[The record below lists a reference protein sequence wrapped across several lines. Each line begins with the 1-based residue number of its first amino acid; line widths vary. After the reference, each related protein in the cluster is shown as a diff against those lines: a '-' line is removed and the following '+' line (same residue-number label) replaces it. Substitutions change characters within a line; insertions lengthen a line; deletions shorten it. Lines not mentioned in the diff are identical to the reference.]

1 MDDQLTLSLPRR
13 LLSYLIC
20 SLIAFQPLLPAFSA
34 AITPATQGTQ
44 VDAAGNGVPVI
55 NIATPNASG
64 LSHNQYQ
71 NYNVGQEGLILNNA
85 TDRLTQ
91 TQLGGLIQNNPN
103 LKAGQEA
110 RAIINEVVGANRS
123 QLQGY
128 TEVGGK
134 AANVMVANPYGITCN
149 GCGFINT
156 PNVTLT
162 TGKPQL
168 DAQGNLQSLEV
179 TKGAISIEG
188 KGLDG
193 SQADAVSIIARAT
206 EINAGIHARD
216 LNVTLGAN
224 RVGADGSVTPI
235 AGEGAAPSVA
245 VDTGAL
251 GGMYANRIHLVSS
264 ENGVGV
270 NLGNLNARQGDMVL
284 DAQGRLSIN
293 NSLTSG
299 TLTAKGSSIA
309 LQGEHKAGGNVALTA
324 QQDIALTGA
333 KLGSDTALDL
343 NSQGQITL
351 KGSSLTA
358 GQTARLSGHALD
370 IDNSSSGNAA
380 DAMQLSANAQLQ
392 NSGQMTAGKKLDL
405 QAAQIINSGSLI
417 SQGDLQVRTSTLQQ
431 QGMLLAQGN
440 NSVVA
445 GQLSNDGEIS
455 GSSLNIQSRAIN
467 NGGRLLSTGDA
478 LISADSVQ
486 QRGTLSASNI
496 NQLNVTGTLNNSGE
510 VSGSSLNIHSGSLLN
525 SGNLLGSQQTD
536 ITSGILQQDGTL
548 SSQGRLQLKVA
559 DRLSNSGELSGNSLD
574 VTSSTLDNSGKML
587 SSGDALLTA
596 NRLNQDGTLSAKGN
610 AAFNIADTFS
620 NSGNMVSQRLQID
633 APTLINS
640 GEMMSHSDAVMNADT
655 LQQNGSLTARGD
667 AQLTAR
673 GWLENQGAI
682 SSQNALILNSAQL
695 RNTGSLTAPNLTLT
709 AGHITNSG
717 LLQGT
722 KLLSFHT
729 GQMDNLAAGTIS
741 SDNDFALALPQLNN
755 SGLINSG
762 KTLTVTGDQLNNSG
776 EINAASLST
785 TLKNLHNQ
793 QGGKLL
799 ADDQLRLQ
807 GDALINQGTMAA
819 GTLNSDVSQI
829 TNSGT
834 VQGDKALSLQG
845 SALTNNGT
853 LLSAG
858 QLSVKHQTLD
868 NSGLIQGKQLTVKAD
883 HWQNSGNALSEADAD
898 LQSDTLVNSGKILG
912 QQGIALKSDHTDNS
926 GWLIA
931 QALTLRG
938 DMINSGLIQGN
949 QQITLQGSQLDNQQG
964 GQLLSDGTLDGDFV
978 ALNNHGAMQAG
989 EMTFNAGT
997 LQNDGTVLS
1006 GKAFTAVIN
1015 GALTN
1020 SGSLLSQQQM
1030 NLQAAEIDNQGTLAA
1045 DNLSL
1050 HAPVLSNAGLLQG
1063 NSTLMLDHQQLHNL
1077 NGGQLIAGGPLTL
1090 TLDQLDNA
1098 GLMQVN
1104 GALAVNGN
1112 RLNNSGRLL
1121 SDNLDLKISDTLTN
1135 SGTGQIVTGQ
1145 QADLQA
1151 QTLSNSG
1158 QIAAQQLSASGNT
1171 LENGGLL
1178 QGDALL
1184 DVGFAQTLNHNN
1196 GQLLSGDRLIVSG
1209 GSATNDGSWQGQQL
1223 DVTLDSLTNRGS
1235 INGISALRADI
1246 ASDLINSGTL
1256 VSQGES
1262 DLNASTLSNSGKI
1275 MANRLGLQTT
1285 SLNNDGLLQ
1294 GKTALTAQADNI
1306 TQSAG
1311 GKTLSGGTMT
1321 LNAGQINT
1329 QGLLQG
1335 EQATVIADNWLHQ
1348 GSLLGSKDLNVSIS
1362 NELHNT
1368 GSLLSQDKAQV
1379 AAGTLNNSGS
1389 LLSEGAMTL
1398 NGAALNNSGSVQGK
1412 TLTITPAS
1420 VINQGSL
1427 IGLQALTFAAMPQ
1440 VSGRMLLRA
1449 LAAPARQLI
1458 NNQGGSLLTQG
1469 TLNIN
1474 GDDVV
1479 NNGSWQGQQILLNA
1493 RQLTNNGA
1501 IQSADA
1507 LQLIL
1512 ADRLDAG
1519 AGSKIS
1525 ANGTAALQA
1534 LTLSNQGEWIARNLT
1549 LRGDTLNN
1557 NGAVT
1562 GVEALT
1568 VGLNGAL
1575 TQQQDK
1581 TLLSA
1586 GRLTLQSSSLSN
1598 AGRVQGGDLQITSGV
1613 VDNNGR
1619 LQGDNSLL
1627 INAGGRITN
1636 GGNGAVITQNALTLT
1651 APELFNYGLIQGS
1664 GNGVATITGL
1674 TQNDGR
1680 WLSGGAQTLNTSQ
1693 LNNNGWLQASQLILN
1708 ATNASNNGTLLADGQ
1723 GTFTGNGFSN
1733 QGTAQGGN
1741 LEVNYQQVN
1750 NSGTLLGNNRLSVMA
1765 AQVGQQGSGRL
1776 FSGGDLLVHSNG
1788 FDQSGQV
1795 VALGNA
1801 TLEIANGFTGRDVL
1815 AAGGRLT
1822 VSSNGAIDNQGTM
1835 QGGALTLSA
1844 GGDLTNNGQLTTG
1857 SGDSALSGNRI
1868 AMNGNGSL
1876 QGGGNISLN
1885 SRSDIT
1891 VDGFT
1896 GTLGNLTLSAPGSI
1910 VNTALLYA
1918 GGNLSLFANS
1928 IRNQR
1933 ADMLAGGSMWLQ
1945 GDAAGN
1951 ANGEVINNSG
1961 TIETQNGDITINTG
1975 HLLNT
1980 RDGLSVSETKNSSNQ
1995 ADSAKTQI
2003 SVLISELNPG
2013 KYGAYLFHRDKDCV
2027 SYGKGNGQRCTP
2039 AITSYTYA
2047 PTKDAAIRS
2056 LLLSSTTINVISNG
2070 SAARIA
2076 SGRDV
2081 NIRAGSFDNQA
2092 SNVLAQRDIYLTGS
2106 QLNNQ
2111 SWQAGTQT
2119 SYLTYKYEGRL
2130 FDFSKPYKSTTYN
2143 SVTSSVTVNPSIR
2156 GIDEPKVRAI
2166 TYKLSDQGTSF
2177 TPGELYRAVIQAGG
2191 NVSANFSGD
2200 ISNTNTTANAG
2211 WSGNTLS
2218 APALRGLTAAGTAGA
2233 QSHQPLATADKAAIN
2248 TPQWRDQLQ
2257 NALQQVNGAGALES
2271 ASPGS
2276 AQLTQYSPAG
2286 KNNAAL
2292 GKAVNLT
2299 NAPQGP
2305 ASLHNYKAAEVDISA
2320 YPLPSGENGYFVAS
2334 NNNSRY
2340 LITVNPKLNGLG
2352 QLDQSLFGEL
2362 NAKLGKQPA
2371 TTPLQE
2377 TRPQYTDEKAFL
2389 GSSYMLDRLNL
2400 KPDYDYRFLGDAAF
2414 DTRYVSNAVLNQ
2426 TGNRYINGL
2435 GSDLAQMRYLM
2446 DNAAAAQQSL
2456 GLEFGVSLSAEQLAS
2471 LDKSMIWWEATTING
2486 ETVMVPKLY
2495 LSTKDVEVR
2504 DGSVIAGNNVT
2515 LNGGNVTNT
2524 GSSVMA
2530 KNDLT
2535 IDSQNTLSNLN
2546 AGLLHAGGDMQLSA
2560 LNDINNVRA
2569 TISGKKV
2576 ALESVNGDI
2585 NNLTTSQLWHLD
2597 ADNGKGAKKSYTET
2611 LSGPTA
2617 SITSLDSLSLKAGN
2631 DIAVTGANLKAG
2643 GDLLLNAWN
2652 DIAITGNQNVTG
2664 SAQSGSGNRWQK
2676 VDATS
2681 TKTVNT
2687 VGSQIAAG
2695 GNMTMQAGHDLTVT
2709 ASSIN
2714 AGKNA
2719 ALAAGNDLNLNSATT
2734 SQSDVK
2740 GKRETH
2746 STGLDR
2752 TTLTSGGDLALQAG
2766 RDINS
2771 QAAGI
2776 AADKDVA
2783 LQAGRDVNLL
2793 AAETGSGNSYKSG
2806 KKVEINESVRQQGT
2820 EIASGGST
2828 RLVAG
2833 NDITSQAATV
2843 TASKD
2848 LALQAGRDVNITTAT
2863 ESDYAYREETKT
2875 KKGFLKKTTTHTIQE
2890 NSDTRE
2896 KASQLSG
2903 NTVSVIAGNDLT
2915 VEGSSVAGDKGVA
2928 LSAGNDL
2935 KIVTA
2940 TNTQSTYSLKEVKK
2954 SGLMGGGLGL
2964 SYGKQSAKSERN
2976 GDQVTQSDGRS
2987 LVGAGN
2993 GVVSMTAGNNTLIKG
3008 SDVIAGGQN
3017 GEISVTAKNIA
3028 IVAGQDQ
3035 VRETAKQ
3042 KSKSSGF
3049 GLSLNLTPLDTV
3061 RNLRDIMN
3069 NNSSVYEQ
3077 MKQTGNELGASS
3089 LDSPGPGLTYGHSG
3103 SKVSQN
3109 SESIYQ
3115 SGSTLN
3121 TTGNLLLKA
3130 RGDSDTHTGN
3140 ILVEGS
3146 SLNAGARASLDA
3158 TRNIDITTAS
3168 DNQKAASSSS
3178 SKSWSATTSASIGAL
3193 ARSAGGSP
3201 NNGSAGTNY
3210 GSKNNQTSANSSM
3223 LAQHNS
3229 AITAGSVDLTSHKGD
3244 IAISGSTLT
3253 GTTGVSLNAEQGKI
3267 SVVAGEDRQ
3276 QASASGSDHA
3286 IGDLGGDG
3294 YSGTVGVGHNS
3305 WKNAN
3310 TGTQQNT
3317 VRSGIVSTLGNVSVN
3332 AGKDVNLQGADVYA
3346 GNSLSVNGE
3355 NIHLDPSKDTHDAS
3369 SSSKSSQYGITAQV
3383 SGYGVSLA
3391 QAADK
3396 VAQSHNQ
3403 SDDPRLQAI
3412 YAAQAA
3418 MTALSAY
3425 NQNTAAVKVTV
3436 SATVGSSHQ
3445 SMEQKS
3451 TQESGS
3457 VLKAGG
3463 DVAITAKQDITG
3475 EGVKISGDNVSLNA
3489 GRDIALNSAVDSSNQ
3504 QSSSGGSKY
3513 GVGVGFGLGGSQN
3526 GFSLEL
3532 AASQNS
3538 ANGNGNSITHH
3549 NSEVSAAG
3557 DLTVKAGQDVRLNGA
3572 NLNGNH
3578 VDLNAGRNLEIAS
3591 QQDRASYDSHQSSSG
3606 FSASICIPPICAGVP
3621 VQGSASMSGSKIYND
3636 FDSVQQQSGISA
3648 GDGGYNIYVGNHTQL
3663 DGAIM
3668 ASSATPDKNHLSTGT
3683 LGWTDIENHANAG
3696 GNGFSVAVSGSM
3708 GKNTSHIS
3716 DSSNNDT
3723 LKSGQSQQS
3732 DGNSLPMGTL
3742 QQTKDRAS
3750 STTYSAI
3757 SPGTIEIRN
3766 PDAQKQDV
3774 SQISRDTAAAEN
3786 VLKDKFDVQKAE
3798 GSLAIQREM
3807 VVLGQ
3812 QAIQQTFDALKK
3824 QEKEQERNRLKNDA
3838 AFNKLSEA
3846 DQKKALDKID
3856 QNVEEKYGIGSDL
3869 QIAAQAISGLFA
3881 GLAGGN
3887 VSGAVAAGAA
3897 PLLAQMVKQV
3907 SQGNEPMRVLLH
3919 TLASGLIAKA
3929 QGGSAI
3935 GGAAGGLTAGMLSYN
3950 DALSHLLYGKEVSEL
3965 SADDRMLIANIVTLA
3980 GATAGGAVDG
3990 SAGVGSGAF
3999 AGRTE
4004 VENNYLSSTE
4014 KSRQTYLNNKQNLTP
4029 EEQKDK
4035 ERLNRKDLESD
4046 LAVYAACNGKGAD
4059 CQAERA
4065 KAKVAQDTYFNQTYQ
4080 NPKEAQAGY
4089 QQIVNLL
4096 NSTDPNAKEV
4106 FNILEGYTQAFM
4118 SFGYTEVEAKARAGS
4133 YVGSIYIASGVSAV
4147 LASGALAKQ
4156 FGKDVAP
4163 GTKQG
4168 NSTAKPIENEPNSSE
4183 TYFRV
4188 EGGGNGTQTSQ
4199 NRINVNSDGS
4209 VTINSGCSGQLC
4221 VSTNGPNH
4229 AAYYLTN
4236 RRQDGS
4242 VVVFEVDAALHK
4254 QIMDAAVPQRPI
4266 PGVPRDPDAPKVV
4279 DPTKGQPS
4287 VSLEL
4292 PKVWDRLIEQ
4302 NSSKARVLTKE
4313 EFLNEFNK

>member
-299 TLTAKGSSIA
+299 TLTAKSSSIA

-333 KLGSDTALDL
+333 KLGSDAVLDL

-455 GSSLNIQSRAIN
+455 GSSLNIQSGAIN

-486 QRGTLSASNI
+486 QRGTLSASNT

-548 SSQGRLQLKVA
+548 SSQGRLQLKVV

-574 VTSSTLDNSGKML
+574 ITSGTLDNSGKMI
-587 SSGDALLTA
+587 SRGDALLTA
-596 NRLNQDGTLSAKGN
+596 NRLNQDGTLSAQGN
-610 AAFNIADTFS
+610 AALNIADTFS
-620 NSGNMVSQRLQID
+620 NSGNMVSQRLQIN

-640 GEMMSHSDAVMNADT
+640 GEMVSHGDVVINSDT

-709 AGHITNSG
+709 AGQITNSG

-729 GQMDNLAAGTIS
+729 GQLDNLAAGTIS

-755 SGLINSG
+755 SGLITSG

-883 HWQNSGNALSEADAD
+883 HWQNSGNALSETDAD

-949 QQITLQGSQLDNQQG
+949 QQITLQGNQLDNQQG

-1063 NSTLMLDHQQLHNL
+1063 NSTLTLDHQQLHNL

-1090 TLDQLDNA
+1090 TVDQLDND
-1098 GLMQVN
+1098 GLLQVN
-1104 GALAVNGN
+1104 GKLAVNGN

-1135 SGTGQIVTGQ
+1135 SGAGQIVTGQ

-1196 GQLLSGDRLIVSG
+1196 GQLLSGDRLIVRG

-1235 INGISALRADI
+1235 INGISALSADI
-1246 ASDLINSGTL
+1246 TSDLINSGSL
-1256 VSQGES
+1256 VSLGAS
-1262 DLNASTLSNSGKI
+1262 DLNASTLSNSGKV

-1294 GKTALTAQADNI
+1294 GNTALTAQADNI

-1311 GKTLSGGTMT
+1311 SKTLSGGTLT

-1368 GSLLSQDKAQV
+1368 GSLMSQDKAQV

-1449 LAAPARQLI
+1449 LAAPARQLM

-1474 GDDVV
+1474 GGDVV

-1519 AGSKIS
+1519 AVSKIS

-1534 LTLSNQGEWIARNLT
+1534 LTLTNQGEWIARNLT

-1586 GRLTLQSSSLSN
+1586 GRLTLQSSSLNN
-1598 AGRVQGGDLQITSGV
+1598 AGRVQGGDLQITSGA

-1651 APELFNYGLIQGS
+1651 APELFNYGLIQGN

-1723 GTFTGNGFSN
+1723 GTFIGNGFSN

-1750 NSGTLLGNNRLSVMA
+1750 NSGTLLGNSKLNIRA
-1765 AQVGQQGSGRL
+1765 AQVGQPGNGRL

-1876 QGGGNISLN
+1876 QGGGNINLA

-1891 VDGFT
+1891 LDGFT
-1896 GTLGNLTLSAPGSI
+1896 GTLGNLTLSAPGNI

-1918 GGNLSLFANS
+1918 AGNLSLFANS

-2013 KYGAYLFHRDKDCV
+2013 EYGAYLFHRDKDCV

-2191 NVSANFSGD
+2191 SVSANFSGD

-2248 TPQWRDQLQ
+2248 TPQWGDQLQ

-2271 ASPGS
+2271 ASSGS
-2276 AQLTQYSPAG
+2276 APLTQYAAVV

-2292 GKAVNLT
+2292 GKAINLT
-2299 NAPQGP
+2299 NAAQGP
-2305 ASLHNYKAAEVDISA
+2305 ASLNNYKAAEVDISA
-2320 YPLPSGENGYFVAS
+2320 YPLPTGQNGYFVAS
-2334 NNNSRY
+2334 NTNSRY

-2471 LDKSMIWWEATTING
+2471 LDKSMLWWEATTING

-2546 AGLLHAGGDMQLSA
+2546 AGLLHAGGDLQLSA
-2560 LNDINNVRA
+2560 LNDINNVSA

-2611 LSGPTA
+2611 LSGPMA

-2643 GDLLLNAWN
+2643 SDLLLNAWN

-2676 VDATS
+2676 VEATS

-2695 GNMTMQAGHDLTVT
+2695 GNMAMQAGHDLTVT

-2766 RDINS
+2766 RDLNS

-2776 AADKDVA
+2776 AADKDVT

-2828 RLVAG
+2828 AVKAGRDMVAE
-2833 NDITSQAATV
+2833 AARV
-2843 TASKD
+2843 DARGD
-2848 LALQAGRDVNITTAT
+2848 LAVQAGRDVAITTAT
-2863 ESDYAYREETKT
+2863 ESDYHYDEDTKV
-2875 KKGFLKKTTTHTIQE
+2875 KKKLFSKKTTHTVHE
-2890 NSDTRE
+2890 NSATTE
-2896 KASQLSG
+2896 QSSALSG
-2903 NTVSVIAGNDLT
+2903 NNVAIVAGRDVTVT
-2915 VEGSSVAGDKGVA
+2915 GSSVVGDNNVA
-2928 LSAGNDL
+2928 LKAGRDL
-2935 KIVTA
+2935 AITA
-2940 TNTQSTYSLKEVKK
+2940 ATEEEHSYSLKETKK
-2954 SGLMGGGLGL
+2954 SGMMSGGSIGVTFGSASTRQQLNRDGTTQ
-2964 SYGKQSAKSERN
+2964 SQSASAV
-2976 GDQVTQSDGRS
+2976 GSTGGSVT
-2987 LVGAGN
+2987 LI
-2993 GVVSMTAGNNTLIKG
+2993 AGNNAHISG
-3008 SDVIAGGQN
+3008 SDVIAKKD
-3017 GEISVTAKNIA
+3017 ISVVGGSVDIDTGNDLVSRRQVYEQKKSGLTLQLTSPITDALLSLGEQAKSA
-3028 IVAGQDQ
+3028 SEAGDGRLKALGAVKALESGWAMSGGKAMQSGQ
-3035 VRETAKQ
+3035 ALANGNMNQAGIKIELSVGAS
-3042 KSKSSGF
+3042 KSKSS
-3049 GLSLNLTPLDTV
+3049 
-3061 RNLRDIMN
+3061 
-3069 NNSSVYEQ
+3069 
-3077 MKQTGNELGASS
+3077 
-3089 LDSPGPGLTYGHSG
+3089 
-3103 SKVSQN
+3103 
-3109 SESIYQ
+3109 SEY
-3115 SGSTLN
+3115 N
-3121 TTGNLLLKA
+3121 ANAVK
-3130 RGDSDTHTGN
+3130 
-3140 ILVEGS
+3140 GS
-3146 SLNAGARASLDA
+3146 SLNGGGNIAVVATGANGSSG
-3158 TRNIDITTAS
+3158 DITLSGSGITGKNVTLAAAHDLNLTAAT
-3168 DNQKAASSSS
+3168 NNTEQKSSNKASGWSGGVHVAIGKDTGIGVQASGFMASGKENGKTTDYVNSRVNASNDLTLSSGNDTVLS
-3178 SKSWSATTSASIGAL
+3178 GAQALGNRIVADVGHDLTMTSLQDTDDYQSKQQSAS
-3193 ARSAGGSP
+3193 GGFSFTFGSMT
-3201 NNGSAGTNY
+3201 GSAGLSLSQ
-3210 GSKNNQTSANSSM
+3210 SKVNSEY
-3223 LAQHNS
+3223 A
-3229 AITAGSVDLTSHKGD
+3229 SVGD
-3244 IAISGSTLT
+3244 QSGLF
-3253 GTTGVSLNAEQGKI
+3253 
-3267 SVVAGEDRQ
+3267 
-3276 QASASGSDHA
+3276 
-3286 IGDLGGDG
+3286 
-3294 YSGTVGVGHNS
+3294 
-3305 WKNAN
+3305 
-3310 TGTQQNT
+3310 
-3317 VRSGIVSTLGNVSVN
+3317 
-3332 AGKDVNLQGADVYA
+3332 A
-3346 GNSLSVNGE
+3346 GN
-3355 NIHLDPSKDTHDAS
+3355 
-3369 SSSKSSQYGITAQV
+3369 
-3383 SGYGVSLA
+3383 
-3391 QAADK
+3391 
-3396 VAQSHNQ
+3396 
-3403 SDDPRLQAI
+3403 
-3412 YAAQAA
+3412 
-3418 MTALSAY
+3418 
-3425 NQNTAAVKVTV
+3425 
-3436 SATVGSSHQ
+3436 
-3445 SMEQKS
+3445 
-3451 TQESGS
+3451 
-3457 VLKAGG
+3457 
-3463 DVAITAKQDITG
+3463 
-3475 EGVKISGDNVSLNA
+3475 
-3489 GRDIALNSAVDSSNQ
+3489 
-3504 QSSSGGSKY
+3504 
-3513 GVGVGFGLGGSQN
+3513 
-3526 GFSLEL
+3526 
-3532 AASQNS
+3532 
-3538 ANGNGNSITHH
+3538 
-3549 NSEVSAAG
+3549 
-3557 DLTVKAGQDVRLNGA
+3557 
-3572 NLNGNH
+3572 
-3578 VDLNAGRNLEIAS
+3578 
-3591 QQDRASYDSHQSSSG
+3591 
-3606 FSASICIPPICAGVP
+3606 
-3621 VQGSASMSGSKIYND
+3621 
-3636 FDSVQQQSGISA
+3636 
-3648 GDGGYNIYVGNHTQL
+3648 GGYDIYVGNHTQL
-3663 DGAIM
+3663 NGAVI
-3668 ASSATPDKNHLSTGT
+3668 ASTAQSANNALSTGT
-3683 LGWTDIENHANAG
+3683 LGWSDIDNHASYKASSSSISMGG
-3696 GNGFSVAVSGSM
+3696 GNEDNKMSGGAIPTSANTHGSASGTTRSAVA
-3708 GKNTSHIS
+3708 
-3716 DSSNNDT
+3716 D
-3723 LKSGQSQQS
+3723 
-3732 DGNSLPMGTL
+3732 
-3742 QQTKDRAS
+3742 
-3750 STTYSAI
+3750 
-3757 SPGTIEIRN
+3757 GTITVRN
-3766 PDAQKQDV
+3766 GQAQTQNVADL
-3774 SQISRDTAAAEN
+3774 SRDTDNANGHIDKIFDKDKVSRKLEFAQGIQELGQRVAGDISSYKMQAAEKETLERLLKANPQNATLSRAALNDLIVKDEGYKAVAEKWGTGGSYSMAAAAVTGLLGGLGAGNLGAAAAGGMAPYIANKIKHATSTFVDGQEQTN
-3786 VLKDKFDVQKAE
+3786 VLANTMAHAVA
-3798 GSLAIQREM
+3798 GAVLAQ
-3807 VVLGQ
+3807 
-3812 QAIQQTFDALKK
+3812 
-3824 QEKEQERNRLKNDA
+3824 
-3838 AFNKLSEA
+3838 
-3846 DQKKALDKID
+3846 
-3856 QNVEEKYGIGSDL
+3856 
-3869 QIAAQAISGLFA
+3869 
-3881 GLAGGN
+3881 LAGNSATAG
-3887 VSGAVAAGAA
+3887 AAGAA
-3897 PLLAQMVKQV
+3897 GGELMARAILSSMYPGKQASELTQEEKQV
-3907 SQGNEPMRVLLH
+3907 VSALGQLAAQLSAG
-3919 TLASGLIAKA
+3919 LASGSIE
-3929 QGGSAI
+3929 GGI
-3935 GGAAGGLTAGMLSYN
+3935 Q
-3950 DALSHLLYGKEVSEL
+3950 
-3965 SADDRMLIANIVTLA
+3965 
-3980 GATAGGAVDG
+3980 GAV
-3990 SAGVGSGAF
+3990 AGKNA
-3999 AGRTE
+3999 
-4004 VENNYLSSTE
+4004 VENNALGSDEEEVQREHGKLPVKIIPINPMKLNVLDGDGNPLKAGGGGLGKISVNKGQQNKHIPGTNEYKIASEAGLNKSILSVPAESLLPKLGTG
-4014 KSRQTYLNNKQNLTP
+4014 QQVGNLP
-4029 EEQKDK
+4029 VGSPGSK
-4035 ERLNRKDLESD
+4035 ERINYGQNIGNYIDP
-4046 LAVYAACNGKGAD
+4046 
-4059 CQAERA
+4059 
-4065 KAKVAQDTYFNQTYQ
+4065 QT
-4080 NPKEAQAGY
+4080 
-4089 QQIVNLL
+4089 
-4096 NSTDPNAKEV
+4096 
-4106 FNILEGYTQAFM
+4106 
-4118 SFGYTEVEAKARAGS
+4118 
-4133 YVGSIYIASGVSAV
+4133 GVSAPTSNGIV
-4147 LASGALAKQ
+4147 HY
-4156 FGKDVAP
+4156 GKNGVHIVPARP
-4163 GTKQG
+4163 
-4168 NSTAKPIENEPNSSE
+4168 SE
-4183 TYFRV
+4183 
-4188 EGGGNGTQTSQ
+4188 E
-4199 NRINVNSDGS
+4199 
-4209 VTINSGCSGQLC
+4209 
-4221 VSTNGPNH
+4221 
-4229 AAYYLTN
+4229 
-4236 RRQDGS
+4236 
-4242 VVVFEVDAALHK
+4242 
-4254 QIMDAAVPQRPI
+4254 
-4266 PGVPRDPDAPKVV
+4266 
-4279 DPTKGQPS
+4279 
-4287 VSLEL
+4287 
-4292 PKVWDRLIEQ
+4292 
-4302 NSSKARVLTKE
+4302 
-4313 EFLNEFNK
+4313 

>member
-1 MDDQLTLSLPRR
+1 MDDQLPISLPRR

-34 AITPATQGTQ
+34 VITPATPGTQ
-44 VDAAGNGVPVI
+44 VDSAGNGVPVI

-85 TDRLTQ
+85 TGRLTQ

-128 TEVGGK
+128 TEVAGK

-156 PNVTLT
+156 PDVTLT

-168 DAQGNLQSLEV
+168 DAQGNLRSLEV
-179 TKGAISIEG
+179 TKGAITIEG

-206 EINAGIHARD
+206 EINADIHARD

-224 RVGADGSVTPI
+224 RVGADGSVTPV
-235 AGEGAAPSVA
+235 AGEGAAPLVA

-299 TLTAKGSSIA
+299 NLTARGSSIA

-324 QQDIALTGA
+324 QQEIALTGA
-333 KLGSDTALDL
+333 KLGSGASLDL

-358 GQTARLSGHALD
+358 GQSARLSSGALS
-370 IDNSSSGNAA
+370 IDKNSSGNAS
-380 DAMQLSANAQLQ
+380 DRMQLSATSLLQ
-392 NSGQMTAGKKLDL
+392 NEGQLTATKQLDI
-405 QAAQIINSGSLI
+405 QAAQVVNRGSL
-417 SQGDLQVRTSTLQQ
+417 TSHGEAKLRSNSLQQ
-431 QGMLLAQGN
+431 QGMLLSEGTN
-440 NSVVA
+440 TVVVA
-445 GQLSNDGEIS
+445 GNLSNSGEIS
-455 GSSLNIQSRAIN
+455 GSSLNVQGDTIDNS
-467 NGGRLLSTGDA
+467 GRLLSAGDA
-478 LISADSVQ
+478 LITANTLQ
-486 QRGTLSASNI
+486 QRGTLSASSK
-496 NQLNVTGTLNNSGE
+496 NQLNVTGALNNSGE
-510 VSGSSLNIHSGSLLN
+510 ISGGSLNVQGDTIDNSGRLLSAGDALITASHVRQRGILSATNRNQLNIASELNNSGELSGSSLAIHSGSLLN
-525 SGNLLGSQQTD
+525 SGSLLGSQEAD
-536 ITSGILQQDGTL
+536 ITSGSLQQDGTL
-548 SSQGRLQLKVA
+548 SSQGRVQLNVA
-559 DRLSNSGELSGNSLD
+559 DRLSNSGELSAGRLD
-574 VTSSTLDNSGKML
+574 INSGTLTNKGKVI
-587 SSGDALLTA
+587 SSGDTTLTA
-596 NRLNQDGTLSAKGN
+596 KRLDQDGALSVQGN
-610 AAFNIADTFS
+610 ATLNLADALS
-620 NSGNMVSQRLQID
+620 NSGNIVSQRLQID
-633 APTLINS
+633 TTALKNS
-640 GEMMSHSDAVMNADT
+640 GEMVSNGDAVVNADT
-655 LQQNGSLTARGD
+655 LQQNGSITARGD
-667 AQLTAR
+667 AQMTAR

-682 SSQNALILNSAQL
+682 SSQNALILNSAEL
-695 RNTGSLTAPNLTLT
+695 RNSGSLTAPELTLN
-709 AGHITNSG
+709 AAQLSNGG
-717 LLQGT
+717 LLQGNR
-722 KLLSFHT
+722 LLSIRST
-729 GQMDNLAAGTIS
+729 QLDNLAAGTIS
-741 SDNDFALALPQLNN
+741 SDNDFTLGLPQLSN
-755 SGLINSG
+755 SGLITSG
-762 KTLTVTGDQLNNSG
+762 KTLLLSGDQLNNSG
-776 EINAASLST
+776 EINAASLSST
-785 TLKNLHNQ
+785 FRRVSNQ
-793 QGGKLL
+793 PSGKLL
-799 ADDQLRLQ
+799 ADDQIRLQ
-807 GDALINQGTMAA
+807 GDALNNQGTVAA
-819 GTLNSDVSQI
+819 GAVNSDVSLLE
-829 TNSGT
+829 NSGT
-834 VQGDKALSLQG
+834 LQGNRALSLQG
-845 SALTNNGT
+845 SGLNNSGT

-858 QLSVKHQTLD
+858 QLSVKQQTLD
-868 NSGLIQGKQLTVKAD
+868 NSGLLQGKQLTVQTSR
-883 HWQNSGNALSEADAD
+883 WQNSGNALSEADAD
-898 LQSDTLVNSGKILG
+898 LQSSTLENSGKILG
-912 QQGIALKSDHTDNS
+912 QQGIGLKADHTDNS
-926 GWLIA
+926 GWLRA
-931 QALTLRG
+931 QVLTLRG
-938 DMINSGLIQGN
+938 DMINSGLLQGN
-949 QQITLQGSQLDNQQG
+949 RQLSLEGSQLDNQQG
-964 GQLLSDGTLDGDFV
+964 GQLLTDGTLTGNV
-978 ALNNHGAMQAG
+978 ATLTNHGAIQAD
-989 EMTFNAGT
+989 EMVLNADRVQNGGNVRAGT
-997 LQNDGTVLS
+997 AL
-1006 GKAFTAVIN
+1006 TAVVN

-1030 NLQAAEIDNQGTLAA
+1030 NLQGTAIENTGTLAA
-1045 DNLSL
+1045 NNLSL
-1050 HAPVLSNAGLLQG
+1050 HSPTLSNAGLLQG
-1063 NSTLMLDHQQLHNL
+1063 NSSLTLDHQQLHNL
-1077 NGGQLIAGGPLTL
+1077 YDGQLIAGGPLTL
-1090 TLDQLDNA
+1090 TLDQLDNQ
-1098 GLMQVN
+1098 GLLQVN
-1104 GALAVNGN
+1104 GALAINSN
-1112 RLNNSGRLL
+1112 RLSNSGRML
-1121 SDNLDLKISDTLTN
+1121 SDNLGLQINDSLSNSSTGEIVSASQTDLH
-1135 SGTGQIVTGQ
+1135 
-1145 QADLQA
+1145 A
-1151 QTLSNSG
+1151 QTLSNLG
-1158 QIAAQQLSASGNT
+1158 QIAAKQLSASGNT
-1171 LENGGLL
+1171 LENSGLL
-1178 QGDALL
+1178 QGDTLL
-1184 DVGFAQTLNHNN
+1184 DLRFAQLHNGN
-1196 GQLLSGDRLIVSG
+1196 GGQLLSGDRLVIQG
-1209 GSATNDGSWQGQQL
+1209 GSAVNDGSWQGQQL
-1223 DVTLDSLTNRGS
+1223 DLTLDSLSNHGS
-1235 INGISALRADI
+1235 ITGIHALQGHI
-1246 ASDLINSGTL
+1246 ASDLFNSGTL
-1256 VSQGES
+1256 VSQGDS
-1262 DLNASTLSNSGKI
+1262 DLNASTLRNSGKI
-1275 MANRLGLQTT
+1275 MANLLGLQATR
-1285 SLNNDGLLQ
+1285 LNNDGLLQ
-1294 GKTALTAQADNI
+1294 GSTALTAEADNL

-1311 GKTLSGGTMT
+1311 GKTLSGGALT
-1321 LNAGQINT
+1321 LNAGQLTT
-1329 QGLLQG
+1329 QGVLQG
-1335 EQATVIADNWLHQ
+1335 EQATVNADNWLHQ
-1348 GSLLGSKDLNVSIS
+1348 GSLLGSKDLIVSIS
-1362 NELHNT
+1362 NELQNA
-1368 GSLLSQDKAQV
+1368 GALLSQGRAQI
-1379 AAGTLNNSGS
+1379 AANTLNNSGS
-1389 LLSEGAMTL
+1389 LLGEGAMTL
-1398 NGAALNNSGSVQGK
+1398 NGAVLNNRGSVQGK

-1449 LAAPARQLI
+1449 LAAPARQLM

-1474 GDDVV
+1474 GGDVV

-1501 IQSADA
+1501 IQSADV

-1512 ADRLDAG
+1512 SDRLDAG

-1534 LTLSNQGEWIARNLT
+1534 LTLANQGEWIARNLT

-1586 GRLTLQSSSLSN
+1586 GRLTLQSSSLNN
-1598 AGRVQGGDLQITSGV
+1598 AGRVQGGDLQITSGA

-1619 LQGDNSLL
+1619 LQGDSNLL

-1636 GGNGAVITQNALTLT
+1636 GGSGSLITQNTLTLT
-1651 APELFNYGLIQGS
+1651 GPELFNSGLIQGN
-1664 GNGVATITGL
+1664 GNGVATLTGL

-1680 WLSGGAQTLNTSQ
+1680 WLSGGAQTLNMPQ

-1723 GTFTGNGFSN
+1723 GTLTGNGFSN

-1765 AQVGQQGSGRL
+1765 AQVGQPGSGRL

-1788 FDQSGQV
+1788 FDQRGQV

-1801 TLEIANGFTGRDVL
+1801 TLDIANGFTGRDVL

-1868 AMNGNGSL
+1868 AMNGNGTL
-1876 QGGGNISLN
+1876 QGGGNINLA

-1891 VDGFT
+1891 LDGFT
-1896 GTLGNLTLSAPGSI
+1896 GTAGNLMLSAPGSI

-1951 ANGEVINNSG
+1951 ANGEVINTSG
-1961 TIETQNGDITINTG
+1961 TIETQHGDITINTG
-1975 HLLNT
+1975 HLLNQREGIHESKT
-1980 RDGLSVSETKNSSNQ
+1980 YIAASSPISADGSKIIITLDDLAADEWGYYEVWHGGSNGGNVLSYLAPTIKGATKRFLIGTEKIDVIADGGASRIAAAKNMIINAGNLDNLGSNLLAGSDMSISGGTLNNRTYQGLIQSEYANYKYSGGRLAT
-1995 ADSAKTQI
+1995 DDHLKTQFDDHYNKKFTYI
-2003 SVLISELNPG
+2003 FT
-2013 KYGAYLFHRDKDCV
+2013 GAHEYETQNFDG
-2027 SYGKGNGQRCTP
+2027 Y
-2039 AITSYTYA
+2039 
-2047 PTKDAAIRS
+2047 RS
-2056 LLLSSTTINVISNG
+2056 I
-2070 SAARIA
+2070 
-2076 SGRDV
+2076 
-2081 NIRAGSFDNQA
+2081 
-2092 SNVLAQRDIYLTGS
+2092 
-2106 QLNNQ
+2106 
-2111 SWQAGTQT
+2111 
-2119 SYLTYKYEGRL
+2119 
-2130 FDFSKPYKSTTYN
+2130 
-2143 SVTSSVTVNPSIR
+2143 
-2156 GIDEPKVRAI
+2156 
-2166 TYKLSDQGTSF
+2166 
-2177 TPGELYRAVIQAGG
+2177 IQAGG

-2218 APALRGLTAAGTAGA
+2218 APALRGLTAIGTAGA
-2233 QSHQPLATADKAAIN
+2233 QSHQQLANADKAAIN

-2257 NALQQVNGAGALES
+2257 NALQQVNGAGALET

-2276 AQLTQYSPAG
+2276 ASLTQYATAG
-2286 KNNAAL
+2286 KNNALL
-2292 GKAVNLT
+2292 GKALNLN
-2299 NAPQGP
+2299 NAAQGS
-2305 ASLHNYKAAEVDISA
+2305 ATLHNYKAAEVDISA
-2320 YPLPSGENGYFVAS
+2320 YPLPSSENGYFVAS
-2334 NNNSRY
+2334 KANSRY

-2352 QLDQSLFGEL
+2352 QVNQGLFNDL
-2362 NAKLGKQPA
+2362 NTLLGKQPA

-2414 DTRYVSNAVLNQ
+2414 DTRYVSNTVLNQ

-2435 GSDLAQMRYLM
+2435 GSDLEQMRYLM
-2446 DNAAAAQQSL
+2446 DNAAAAQQSM

-2471 LDKSMIWWEATTING
+2471 LDKSMLWWEATTING

-2515 LNGGNVTNT
+2515 LKGGNVTNT
-2524 GSSVMA
+2524 GSNVMA

-2546 AGLLHAGGDMQLSA
+2546 AGLLHAGGNLQLSA
-2560 LNDINNVRA
+2560 LNDINNVSA

-2611 LSGPTA
+2611 LTGPTA
-2617 SITSLDSLSLKAGN
+2617 SITSLESLSLNAGN
-2631 DIAVTGANLKAG
+2631 NIAVTGANLNAG

-2652 DIAITGNQNVTG
+2652 DIAITGNQNVTEG
-2664 SAQSGSGNRWQK
+2664 AQSGFGNRWQK
-2676 VDATS
+2676 IDATS
-2681 TKTVNT
+2681 TTTVNT

-2695 GNMTMQAGHDLTVT
+2695 GNMAMQAGHDLTVS
-2709 ASSIN
+2709 ASSIK
-2714 AGKNA
+2714 ATKNA
-2719 ALAAGNDLNLNSATT
+2719 ALAAGNDLNLNSAT
-2734 SQSDVK
+2734 SSKNEVK

-2766 RDINS
+2766 RDLNS
-2771 QAAGI
+2771 QAAAI
-2776 AADKDVA
+2776 AADKDVTI
-2783 LQAGRDVNLL
+2783 QAGRDVNLL
-2793 AAETGSGNSYKSG
+2793 AAETGSGNSYKAG

-2828 RLVAG
+2828 RLLAG
-2833 NDITSQAATV
+2833 NDITSQAAIV
-2843 TASKD
+2843 TANKD
-2848 LALQAGRDVNITTAT
+2848 LALQAGRDVNITTET

-2915 VEGSSVAGDKGVA
+2915 VQGSSVAGDKGVA

-2935 KIVTA
+2935 NIVTA
-2940 TNTQSTYSLKEVKK
+2940 TNTESTYSLKEKKK
-2954 SGLMGGGLGL
+2954 SGLMGGGLGI

-2976 GDQVTQSDGRS
+2976 GDQVTQSDARS

-2993 GVVSMTAGNNTLIKG
+2993 GVVSMTAGHNALIKG
-3008 SDVIAGGQN
+3008 SDVVAGGQN

-3028 IVAGQDQ
+3028 VVAGQDQ

-3042 KSKSSGF
+3042 TSKSSGF
-3049 GLSLNLTPLDTV
+3049 GLSLNLTPLDTI

-3069 NNSSVYEQ
+3069 NTSSVYEQ
-3077 MKQTGNELGASS
+3077 VKQVGNELGAST
-3089 LDSPGPGLTYGHSG
+3089 LDSPAPGLTYGRSG

-3109 SESIYQ
+3109 SESTFQ

-3146 SLNAGARASLDA
+3146 SLNAGGRASLDA
-3158 TRNIDITTAS
+3158 TRNINITTAS
-3168 DNQKAASSSS
+3168 DSQKAATNSS
-3178 SKSWSATTSASIGAL
+3178 SKSWSATTSASLGAL
-3193 ARSAGGSP
+3193 ARSGGGSP

-3210 GSKNNQTSANSSM
+3210 GSKNNQMSGDSSM
-3223 LAQHNS
+3223 LAQHTS
-3229 AITAGSVDLTSHKGD
+3229 AITAGSVDITSHKGD

-3305 WKNAN
+3305 WKNAS

-3317 VRSGIVSTLGNVSVN
+3317 VRSGIVSTLGNVSIN
-3332 AGKDVNLQGADVYA
+3332 AGKEVNLQGADVYA

-3355 NIHLDPSKDTHDAS
+3355 NIHLDPSKDTHEGS

-3383 SGYGVSLA
+3383 SGYGVSMA

-3396 VAQSHNQ
+3396 MAQSHKQ

-3436 SATVGSSHQ
+3436 SATAGSSHQ
-3445 SMEQKS
+3445 SVEQKS
-3451 TQESGS
+3451 TLQSGS

-3463 DVAITAKQDITG
+3463 DLAVTAKQDITG

-3489 GRDIALNSAVDSSNQ
+3489 GRDIALKSAEDSSSQ
-3504 QSSSGGSKY
+3504 QASSGGSNY

-3526 GFSLEL
+3526 GFSIEL

-3538 ANGNGNSITHH
+3538 ANGNGSSITHH

-3557 DLTVKAGQDVRLNGA
+3557 DLTVKAGQDVTLNGA

-3578 VDLNAGRNLEIAS
+3578 VDLNAGRNLDIAS
-3591 QQDRASYDSHQSSSG
+3591 QQDRATYDSHQSSSG

-3621 VQGSASMSGSKIYND
+3621 VQGSASMSGSNIYND
-3636 FDSVQQQSGISA
+3636 FDSVRQQSGISA

-3663 DGAIM
+3663 DGAII

-3683 LGWTDIENHANAG
+3683 LGWTDIENHANTG

-3708 GKNTSHIS
+3708 GKNTAHTS
-3716 DSSNNDT
+3716 DSSINNAS
-3723 LKSGQSQQS
+3723 KSGQSQS
-3732 DGNSLPMGTL
+3732 AGGNSLPVGTL
-3742 QQTKDRAS
+3742 QQTKNLAS
-3750 STTYSAI
+3750 SITYSAI

-3807 VVLGQ
+3807 AVLGQ

-3824 QEKEQERNRLKNDA
+3824 QEKEQERNKLKNDA

-3846 DQKKALDKID
+3846 DQKKALDNID

-3869 QIAAQAISGLFA
+3869 QIAAQAVSGLFA

-3907 SQGNEPMRVLLH
+3907 SQRNEPVRVLLH

-3950 DALSHLLYGKEVSEL
+3950 DALSHLLYGKDASEL
-3965 SADDRMLIANIVTLA
+3965 SADDKMLIANIVTLA
-3980 GATAGGAVDG
+3980 GATAGGTVDG

-4004 VENNYLSSTE
+4004 LENNSLSGDYARATVNQAAES
-4014 KSRQTYLNNKQNLTP
+4014 L
-4029 EEQKDK
+4029 KDK
-4035 ERLNRKDLESD
+4035 VREKLGEGTTSSI
-4046 LAVYAACNGKGAD
+4046 ANGII
-4059 CQAERA
+4059 
-4065 KAKVAQDTYFNQTYQ
+4065 N
-4080 NPKEAQAGY
+4080 
-4089 QQIVNLL
+4089 
-4096 NSTDPNAKEV
+4096 
-4106 FNILEGYTQAFM
+4106 
-4118 SFGYTEVEAKARAGS
+4118 
-4133 YVGSIYIASGVSAV
+4133 
-4147 LASGALAKQ
+4147 ALADT
-4156 FGKDVAP
+4156 G
-4163 GTKQG
+4163 
-4168 NSTAKPIENEPNSSE
+4168 
-4183 TYFRV
+4183 
-4188 EGGGNGTQTSQ
+4188 
-4199 NRINVNSDGS
+4199 
-4209 VTINSGCSGQLC
+4209 
-4221 VSTNGPNH
+4221 
-4229 AAYYLTN
+4229 
-4236 RRQDGS
+4236 
-4242 VVVFEVDAALHK
+4242 DAALGGADYAA
-4254 QIMDAAVPQRPI
+4254 DAAMALASCATGDSYCGTALNDLSGKNQAVADSVKALMSSDTWSAVADTIKQASEGNQMALEATGGMLAGIILPGKKVPH
-4266 PGVPRDPDAPKVV
+4266 VPNAGAVGNIGEFFKQSGFGSEIKELSKKTSKKYQGQAVYKANESVGDYIKKGDQFYLDAKHKDHIEVFDSTGTKVKAV
-4279 DPTKGQPS
+4279 LNLDGSFNDAKTKAARAEGRR
-4287 VSLEL
+4287 L
-4292 PKVWDRLIEQ
+4292 PK
-4302 NSSKARVLTKE
+4302 
-4313 EFLNEFNK
+4313 

>member
-34 AITPATQGTQ
+34 AITPATPGTQ

-299 TLTAKGSSIA
+299 ALTAKGSSIA

-333 KLGSDTALDL
+333 KLGSDAALDL

-380 DAMQLSANAQLQ
+380 DAMQLSATAQLQ

-405 QAAQIINSGSLI
+405 QAAQVINSGSLT

-455 GSSLNIQSRAIN
+455 GSSLNIQSGAIN

-536 ITSGILQQDGTL
+536 ITSGTLQQDGTL

-574 VTSSTLDNSGKML
+574 ITSGTLDNSGKMI

-596 NRLNQDGTLSAKGN
+596 NRLNQDGTLSAQGN
-610 AAFNIADTFS
+610 AALNIADTFS
-620 NSGNMVSQRLQID
+620 NSGNMISQRLQIN

-640 GEMMSHSDAVMNADT
+640 GEMVSHGDVVINSDT

-709 AGHITNSG
+709 AGQITNSG

-729 GQMDNLAAGTIS
+729 GQLDNLAAGTIS
-741 SDNDFALALPQLNN
+741 FDNDFALALPQLNN
-755 SGLINSG
+755 SGLITSG

-858 QLSVKHQTLD
+858 QLGVKQQTLD

-883 HWQNSGNALSEADAD
+883 HWQNSGNALSETDAD

-949 QQITLQGSQLDNQQG
+949 QQITLQGNQLDNQQG

-1196 GQLLSGDRLIVSG
+1196 GQLLSGDRLIVRG

-1246 ASDLINSGTL
+1246 TSDLINSGSL
-1256 VSQGES
+1256 VSLGAS
-1262 DLNASTLSNSGKI
+1262 DLNASTLSNSGKV

-1294 GKTALTAQADNI
+1294 GNTALTAQADNI

-1311 GKTLSGGTMT
+1311 GKTLSGGTLT

-1398 NGAALNNSGSVQGK
+1398 NGAALKNSGSVQGK

-1469 TLNIN
+1469 TLKIN

-1598 AGRVQGGDLQITSGV
+1598 AGRVQGGDLQITSGA

-1815 AAGGRLT
+1815 AAGVRLT

-1835 QGGALTLSA
+1835 QGGALTLNA

-1876 QGGGNISLN
+1876 QGGGNINLA

-1891 VDGFT
+1891 LDGFT
-1896 GTLGNLTLSAPGSI
+1896 GTLGNLTLSAPGNI

-1918 GGNLSLFANS
+1918 AGNLSLFANS

-2013 KYGAYLFHRDKDCV
+2013 EYGAYLFHRDKDCV

-2191 NVSANFSGD
+2191 SVSANFSGD

-2271 ASPGS
+2271 ASSGS
-2276 AQLTQYSPAG
+2276 APLTQYAAVV

-2292 GKAVNLT
+2292 GKAINLT
-2299 NAPQGP
+2299 NAAQGP
-2305 ASLHNYKAAEVDISA
+2305 ASLNNYKAAEVDISA
-2320 YPLPSGENGYFVAS
+2320 YPLPTGQNGYFVAS
-2334 NNNSRY
+2334 NTNSRY

-2471 LDKSMIWWEATTING
+2471 LDKSMLWWEATTING

-2546 AGLLHAGGDMQLSA
+2546 AGLLHAGGDLQLSA
-2560 LNDINNVRA
+2560 LNDINNVSA

-2611 LSGPTA
+2611 LSGPMA

-2643 GDLLLNAWN
+2643 SDLLLNAWN

-2676 VDATS
+2676 VEATS

-2695 GNMTMQAGHDLTVT
+2695 GNMAMQAGHDLTVT

-2766 RDINS
+2766 RDLNS

-2776 AADKDVA
+2776 AADKDVT

-2828 RLVAG
+2828 AVKAGRDMVAE
-2833 NDITSQAATV
+2833 AARV
-2843 TASKD
+2843 DARGD
-2848 LALQAGRDVNITTAT
+2848 LAVQAGRDVAITTAT
-2863 ESDYAYREETKT
+2863 ESDYHYDEDTKV
-2875 KKGFLKKTTTHTIQE
+2875 KKKLFSKKTTHTVHE
-2890 NSDTRE
+2890 NSATTE
-2896 KASQLSG
+2896 QSSALSG
-2903 NTVSVIAGNDLT
+2903 NNVAIVAGRDVTVT
-2915 VEGSSVAGDKGVA
+2915 GSSVVGDNNVA
-2928 LSAGNDL
+2928 LKAGRDL
-2935 KIVTA
+2935 AITA
-2940 TNTQSTYSLKEVKK
+2940 ATEEEHSYSLKETKK
-2954 SGLMGGGLGL
+2954 SGMMSGGSIGVTFGSASTRQQLNRDGTTQ
-2964 SYGKQSAKSERN
+2964 SQSASAV
-2976 GDQVTQSDGRS
+2976 GSTGGSVT
-2987 LVGAGN
+2987 LI
-2993 GVVSMTAGNNTLIKG
+2993 AGNNAHISG
-3008 SDVIAGGQN
+3008 SDVIAKKD
-3017 GEISVTAKNIA
+3017 ISVVGGSVDIDTGNDLVSRRQVYEQKKSGLTLQLTSPITDALLSLGEQAKSA
-3028 IVAGQDQ
+3028 SEAGDGRLKALGAVKALESGWAMSGGKAMQSGQ
-3035 VRETAKQ
+3035 ALANGNMNQAGIKIELSVGAS
-3042 KSKSSGF
+3042 KSKSS
-3049 GLSLNLTPLDTV
+3049 
-3061 RNLRDIMN
+3061 
-3069 NNSSVYEQ
+3069 
-3077 MKQTGNELGASS
+3077 
-3089 LDSPGPGLTYGHSG
+3089 
-3103 SKVSQN
+3103 
-3109 SESIYQ
+3109 SEY
-3115 SGSTLN
+3115 N
-3121 TTGNLLLKA
+3121 ANAVK
-3130 RGDSDTHTGN
+3130 
-3140 ILVEGS
+3140 GS
-3146 SLNAGARASLDA
+3146 SLNGGGNIAVVATGANGSSG
-3158 TRNIDITTAS
+3158 DITLSGSGITGKNVTLAAAHDLNLTAAT
-3168 DNQKAASSSS
+3168 NNTEQKSSNKASGWSGGVHVAIGKDTGIGVQASGFMASGKENGKTTDYVNSRVNASNDLTLSSGNDTVLS
-3178 SKSWSATTSASIGAL
+3178 GAQALGNRIVADVGHDLTMTSLQDTDDYQSKQQSAS
-3193 ARSAGGSP
+3193 GGFSFTFGSMT
-3201 NNGSAGTNY
+3201 GSAGLSLSQ
-3210 GSKNNQTSANSSM
+3210 SKVNSEY
-3223 LAQHNS
+3223 A
-3229 AITAGSVDLTSHKGD
+3229 SVGD
-3244 IAISGSTLT
+3244 QSGLF
-3253 GTTGVSLNAEQGKI
+3253 
-3267 SVVAGEDRQ
+3267 
-3276 QASASGSDHA
+3276 
-3286 IGDLGGDG
+3286 
-3294 YSGTVGVGHNS
+3294 
-3305 WKNAN
+3305 
-3310 TGTQQNT
+3310 
-3317 VRSGIVSTLGNVSVN
+3317 
-3332 AGKDVNLQGADVYA
+3332 A
-3346 GNSLSVNGE
+3346 GN
-3355 NIHLDPSKDTHDAS
+3355 
-3369 SSSKSSQYGITAQV
+3369 
-3383 SGYGVSLA
+3383 
-3391 QAADK
+3391 
-3396 VAQSHNQ
+3396 
-3403 SDDPRLQAI
+3403 
-3412 YAAQAA
+3412 
-3418 MTALSAY
+3418 
-3425 NQNTAAVKVTV
+3425 
-3436 SATVGSSHQ
+3436 
-3445 SMEQKS
+3445 
-3451 TQESGS
+3451 
-3457 VLKAGG
+3457 
-3463 DVAITAKQDITG
+3463 
-3475 EGVKISGDNVSLNA
+3475 
-3489 GRDIALNSAVDSSNQ
+3489 
-3504 QSSSGGSKY
+3504 
-3513 GVGVGFGLGGSQN
+3513 
-3526 GFSLEL
+3526 
-3532 AASQNS
+3532 
-3538 ANGNGNSITHH
+3538 
-3549 NSEVSAAG
+3549 
-3557 DLTVKAGQDVRLNGA
+3557 
-3572 NLNGNH
+3572 
-3578 VDLNAGRNLEIAS
+3578 
-3591 QQDRASYDSHQSSSG
+3591 
-3606 FSASICIPPICAGVP
+3606 
-3621 VQGSASMSGSKIYND
+3621 
-3636 FDSVQQQSGISA
+3636 
-3648 GDGGYNIYVGNHTQL
+3648 GGYDIYVGNHTQL
-3663 DGAIM
+3663 NGAVI
-3668 ASSATPDKNHLSTGT
+3668 ASTAQSANNALSTGT
-3683 LGWTDIENHANAG
+3683 LGWSDIDNHASYKASSSSISMGG
-3696 GNGFSVAVSGSM
+3696 GNEDNKMSGGAIPTSANTHGSASGTTRSAVADGTITVR
-3708 GKNTSHIS
+3708 
-3716 DSSNNDT
+3716 
-3723 LKSGQSQQS
+3723 SGQA
-3732 DGNSLPMGTL
+3732 
-3742 QQTKDRAS
+3742 QTQNVADL
-3750 STTYSAI
+3750 
-3757 SPGTIEIRN
+3757 
-3766 PDAQKQDV
+3766 
-3774 SQISRDTAAAEN
+3774 SRDTDNANGHIDKIFDKDKVANKLEFAQGMQELGQRVAGDVSSYQMQAAEN
-3786 VLKDKFDVQKAE
+3786 ETRERLLKANPQYAGYSNEALNTLIVNDPGYKAVAE
-3798 GSLAIQREM
+3798 KWGTGGSYSMAAAA
-3807 VVLGQ
+3807 VTGVLGGLGAGNLGAAAAGGMAPYIANKIKHATSTFVNGQ
-3812 QAIQQTFDALKK
+3812 EQT
-3824 QEKEQERNRLKNDA
+3824 
-3838 AFNKLSEA
+3838 
-3846 DQKKALDKID
+3846 
-3856 QNVEEKYGIGSDL
+3856 NVLANTMAHAVAGAVL
-3869 QIAAQAISGLFA
+3869 AQ
-3881 GLAGGN
+3881 LAGNSATAG
-3887 VSGAVAAGAA
+3887 AAGAA
-3897 PLLAQMVKQV
+3897 GGELMARAILSSMYPGKQASELTQDQKQV
-3907 SQGNEPMRVLLH
+3907 VSALGQLAAQLSAG
-3919 TLASGLIAKA
+3919 LASGSVE
-3929 QGGSAI
+3929 GGI
-3935 GGAAGGLTAGMLSYN
+3935 Q
-3950 DALSHLLYGKEVSEL
+3950 
-3965 SADDRMLIANIVTLA
+3965 
-3980 GATAGGAVDG
+3980 GAV
-3990 SAGVGSGAF
+3990 AGKNA
-3999 AGRTE
+3999 
-4004 VENNYLSSTE
+4004 VENNYLSDTQNAQKKEELAECKTVACKAQTQAKWTAIDLGQDGSFAAGMIAGVPAGLYDAVDGIVRTASSPLETYAALKSLFNSGDVLGNVSDAVKQSYIDRIDRMEAEYQRAGASGSFNAGVEGGKLVADMAGLLAGGAGVVKGGVVLTE
-4014 KSRQTYLNNKQNLTP
+4014 KI
-4029 EEQKDK
+4029 
-4035 ERLNRKDLESD
+4035 
-4046 LAVYAACNGKGAD
+4046 A
-4059 CQAERA
+4059 
-4065 KAKVAQDTYFNQTYQ
+4065 AKVAGKAELVAVNVGNAAHNAANYAGLKLDLKTTEAANHLVESLRNTGQLPESYID
-4080 NPKEAQAGY
+4080 KAQAMNNGWKSGKALNNTSPGK
-4089 QQIVNLL
+4089 QIGGDIFENSNNLL
-4096 NSTDPNAKEV
+4096 PSSPGRVWREADVGLDNTMSRSNQAGTRLLYSDDGLLYITTDHYETA
-4106 FNILEGYTQAFM
+4106 T
-4118 SFGYTEVEAKARAGS
+4118 
-4133 YVGSIYIASGVSAV
+4133 SI
-4147 LASGALAKQ
+4147 
-4156 FGKDVAP
+4156 GKW
-4163 GTKQG
+4163 K
-4168 NSTAKPIENEPNSSE
+4168 
-4183 TYFRV
+4183 
-4188 EGGGNGTQTSQ
+4188 
-4199 NRINVNSDGS
+4199 
-4209 VTINSGCSGQLC
+4209 
-4221 VSTNGPNH
+4221 
-4229 AAYYLTN
+4229 
-4236 RRQDGS
+4236 
-4242 VVVFEVDAALHK
+4242 
-4254 QIMDAAVPQRPI
+4254 
-4266 PGVPRDPDAPKVV
+4266 
-4279 DPTKGQPS
+4279 
-4287 VSLEL
+4287 
-4292 PKVWDRLIEQ
+4292 
-4302 NSSKARVLTKE
+4302 
-4313 EFLNEFNK
+4313 

>member
-34 AITPATQGTQ
+34 VITPATPGTQ

-128 TEVGGK
+128 TEVAGK

-333 KLGSDTALDL
+333 KLGSDAALDL

-380 DAMQLSANAQLQ
+380 DAMQLSATAQLQ

-405 QAAQIINSGSLI
+405 QAAQIVNSGSLI

-455 GSSLNIQSRAIN
+455 GSSLNIQSGAIN
-467 NGGRLLSTGDA
+467 NGGKLLSTGDA
-478 LISADSVQ
+478 RITADSVQ
-486 QRGTLSASNI
+486 QRGTLSASNT

-574 VTSSTLDNSGKML
+574 ITSGTLDNSGKMI

-596 NRLNQDGTLSAKGN
+596 NRLNQDGTLSAQGN
-610 AAFNIADTFS
+610 AALNIADTFS

-640 GEMMSHSDAVMNADT
+640 GEMVSHSDVVMNGDT

-695 RNTGSLTAPNLTLT
+695 RNTGSLTAPNLTLN
-709 AGHITNSG
+709 AGQITNSG

-729 GQMDNLAAGTIS
+729 GQLDNLAAGTIS

-755 SGLINSG
+755 SGLITSG

-776 EINAASLST
+776 EINAASLNA

-858 QLSVKHQTLD
+858 QLNVQQQTLD
-868 NSGLIQGKQLTVKAD
+868 NSGLMQGKQLTVKAD
-883 HWQNSGNALSEADAD
+883 RWKNSGNALSEADAD

-912 QQGIALKSDHTDNS
+912 QQSIALNANHTDNS

-989 EMTFNAGT
+989 EMTLNAGT
-997 LQNDGTVLS
+997 LQNDGTVLT

-1020 SGSLLSQQQM
+1020 GGSLLSQQQM

-1098 GLMQVN
+1098 GLLQVI
-1104 GALAVNGN
+1104 GKLAVNGN

-1121 SDNLDLKISDTLTN
+1121 SDNLSLQIGDTLTN

-1151 QTLSNSG
+1151 QTFSNSG

-1184 DVGFAQTLNHNN
+1184 DLGFAQTLNHNN
-1196 GQLLSGDRLIVSG
+1196 GQLLSGDRLIVRG

-1256 VSQGES
+1256 VSQGEG
-1262 DLNASTLSNSGKI
+1262 DLNGSTLSNSGKI

-1294 GKTALTAQADNI
+1294 GNTALTAQADNI

-1311 GKTLSGGTMT
+1311 GKTLSGGTLT

-1348 GSLLGSKDLNVSIS
+1348 GSLLGSKELNVSIS

-1398 NGAALNNSGSVQGK
+1398 NGAALNNNGSVQGE

-1420 VINQGSL
+1420 VMNQGSL

-1469 TLNIN
+1469 TLNIS

-1534 LTLSNQGEWIARNLT
+1534 LTLTNQGEWIARNLT

-1586 GRLTLQSSSLSN
+1586 GRLTLQSSSLNN
-1598 AGRVQGGDLQITSGV
+1598 AGRVQGGDLQITSSA
-1613 VDNNGR
+1613 VDNYGR

-1636 GGNGAVITQNALTLT
+1636 GGNGTLITQNALTLT
-1651 APELFNYGLIQGS
+1651 GPELFNYGLIQGS

-1680 WLSGGAQTLNTSQ
+1680 WLSGGAQTLNTPQ

-1723 GTFTGNGFSN
+1723 GTLTGNGFSN

-1801 TLEIANGFTGRDVL
+1801 TLDIANGFTGRDVL

-1876 QGGGNISLN
+1876 QGGGNINLS

-1891 VDGFT
+1891 LDGFT
-1896 GTLGNLTLSAPGSI
+1896 GTRGNLVLSAPGSI
-1910 VNTALLYA
+1910 VNNALLYA
-1918 GGNLSLFANS
+1918 GNNLSLFANS

-1933 ADMLAGGSMWLQ
+1933 ADMLAGGSLWLQ

-1980 RDGLSVSETKNSSNQ
+1980 RDGLSVVQQTTQVQLKNGIGNSTIDVPITDLP
-1995 ADSAKTQI
+1995 A
-2003 SVLISELNPG
+2003 G
-2013 KYGAYLFHRDKDCV
+2013 
-2027 SYGKGNGQRCTP
+2027 SYGYYVKSGTHQVGPCNSHGAC
-2039 AITSYTYA
+2039 SYVPYTNYYYA
-2047 PTKDAAIRS
+2047 PFAGKDQLKYLTSQINTEVT
-2056 LLLSSTTINVISNG
+2056 SSAG
-2070 SAARIA
+2070 AARIA
-2076 SGRDV
+2076 SGR
-2081 NIRAGSFDNQA
+2081 NILANTNSLDNQA
-2092 SNVLAQRDIYLTGS
+2092 SLIIANGNVALHGS

-2111 SWQAGTQT
+2111 SFQDGVNND
-2119 SYLTYKYEGRL
+2119 YLTYKYGNN
-2130 FDFSKPYKSTTYN
+2130 K
-2143 SVTSSVTVNPSIR
+2143 NPSYATKKI
-2156 GIDEPKVRAI
+2156 ETVSKTTAFKNKSI
-2166 TYKLSDQGTSF
+2166 TYSLTGHDSEYF
-2177 TPGELYRAVIQAGG
+2177 PGHLYRAVIQAGG
-2191 NVSANFSGD
+2191 DVSANFSGD

-2218 APALRGLTAAGTAGA
+2218 APALRALPATGIAGA
-2233 QSHQPLATADKAAIN
+2233 QSHQQLVTADKAAIN

-2271 ASPGS
+2271 ASQGS
-2276 AQLTQYSPAG
+2276 APLTQYAAAG

-2292 GKAVNLT
+2292 GKTVNLT

-2377 TRPQYTDEKAFL
+2377 TRPQYNDEKAFL

-2471 LDKSMIWWEATTING
+2471 LDKSMVWWEATTING

-2515 LNGGNVTNT
+2515 LNGGNVTNS

-2546 AGLLHAGGDMQLSA
+2546 AGLLHAGDDLQLSA
-2560 LNDINNVRA
+2560 LNDINNVSA

-2576 ALESVNGDI
+2576 ELESLNGDI

-2597 ADNGKGAKKSYTET
+2597 ADNGKGAKKSFTET

-2631 DIAVTGANLKAG
+2631 NIAVTGANLKAG

-2695 GNMTMQAGHDLTVT
+2695 GNMAMQAGHDLTVT

-2766 RDINS
+2766 RDLNS
-2771 QAAGI
+2771 QAAGL
-2776 AADKDVA
+2776 AADKDVT

-2793 AAETGSGNSYKSG
+2793 AAETDSGNSYKSG
-2806 KKVEINESVRQQGT
+2806 KKIEINESVRQQGT

-2828 RLVAG
+2828 
-2833 NDITSQAATV
+2833 TV
-2843 TASKD
+2843 K
-2848 LALQAGRDVNITTAT
+2848 AGRDVNSEAAQVTASGDIAVGAGRDINLTTAT
-2863 ESDYAYREETKT
+2863 DSDYAYKEETKT
-2875 KKGFLKKTTTHTIQE
+2875 KKGFLSKKTTHTISE
-2890 NSDTRE
+2890 DSDTRE
-2896 KASQLSG
+2896 NGTLLSG
-2903 NTVSVIAGNDLT
+2903 DNVTLNAGNNLL
-2915 VEGSSVAGDKGVA
+2915 VQGSQVAGDGTVA
-2928 LSAGNDL
+2928 LKAGNNVD
-2935 KIVTA
+2935 IVAA
-2940 TNTQSTYSLKEVKK
+2940 TNTDSTWRFSETKK
-2954 SGLMGGGLGL
+2954 SGLMGTGGIGITVGSSKSVHDLRDKGTTQ
-2964 SYGKQSAKSERN
+2964 SQSASIVGSTGGNVSIVAGGQAHVSGSDLVAGRDLAITGDSVIIDPGHDKRAHDELFEQKKSGLTLALSGAV
-2976 GDQVTQSDGRS
+2976 GDAINNAVAAAQSSKKESDGRLAALQATKAALSGVQAAQASQLAEVSADPSNGIGVS
-2987 LVGAGN
+2987 L
-2993 GVVSMTAGNNTLIKG
+2993 SLNT
-3008 SDVIAGGQN
+3008 
-3017 GEISVTAKNIA
+3017 
-3028 IVAGQDQ
+3028 
-3035 VRETAKQ
+3035 Q
-3042 KSKSSGF
+3042 KSKSQQHQS
-3049 GLSLNLTPLDTV
+3049 TD
-3061 RNLRDIMN
+3061 
-3069 NNSSVYEQ
+3069 SV
-3077 MKQTGNELGASS
+3077 
-3089 LDSPGPGLTYGHSG
+3089 
-3103 SKVSQN
+3103 
-3109 SESIYQ
+3109 
-3115 SGSTLN
+3115 SGSTINAGNNLAI
-3121 TTGNLLLKA
+3121 TATGKNNSAHSGDIQIAGSQLKA
-3130 RGDSDTHTGN
+3130 AGD
-3140 ILVEGS
+3140 S
-3146 SLNAGARASLDA
+3146 SLNAA
-3158 TRNIDITTAS
+3158 NDI
-3168 DNQKAASSSS
+3168 
-3178 SKSWSATTSASIGAL
+3178 L
-3193 ARSAGGSP
+3193 
-3201 NNGSAGTNY
+3201 
-3210 GSKNNQTSANSSM
+3210 
-3223 LAQHNS
+3223 
-3229 AITAGSVDLTSHKGD
+3229 
-3244 IAISGSTLT
+3244 LT
-3253 GTTGVSLNAEQGKI
+3253 GA
-3267 SVVAGEDRQ
+3267 
-3276 QASASGSDHA
+3276 
-3286 IGDLGGDG
+3286 
-3294 YSGTVGVGHNS
+3294 
-3305 WKNAN
+3305 AN
-3310 TGTQQNT
+3310 
-3317 VRSGIVSTLGNVSVN
+3317 
-3332 AGKDVNLQGADVYA
+3332 
-3346 GNSLSVNGE
+3346 
-3355 NIHLDPSKDTHDAS
+3355 
-3369 SSSKSSQYGITAQV
+3369 
-3383 SGYGVSLA
+3383 
-3391 QAADK
+3391 
-3396 VAQSHNQ
+3396 
-3403 SDDPRLQAI
+3403 
-3412 YAAQAA
+3412 
-3418 MTALSAY
+3418 
-3425 NQNTAAVKVTV
+3425 
-3436 SATVGSSHQ
+3436 
-3445 SMEQKS
+3445 
-3451 TQESGS
+3451 TQES
-3457 VLKAGG
+3457 
-3463 DVAITAKQDITG
+3463 
-3475 EGVKISGDNVSLNA
+3475 SGKN
-3489 GRDIALNSAVDSSNQ
+3489 
-3504 QSSSGGSKY
+3504 SSSGG
-3513 GVGVGFGLGGSQN
+3513 GVGVSIGAGQGSAGISIFASIN
-3526 GFSLEL
+3526 GAKGKES
-3532 AASQNS
+3532 
-3538 ANGNGNSITHH
+3538 GNGTRWTETTLDSGGRLNLISGRDTTL
-3549 NSEVSAAG
+3549 EGAQVSADQVIANVG
-3557 DLTVKAGQDVRLNGA
+3557 RDLTLT
-3572 NLNGNH
+3572 
-3578 VDLNAGRNLEIAS
+3578 S
-3591 QQDRASYDSHQSSSG
+3591 QQDSDRYDSKQTSYGAGGSFTFGSMTASG
-3606 FSASICIPPICAGVP
+3606 YASIN
-3621 VQGSASMSGSKIYND
+3621 QDKMHSNY
-3636 FDSVQQQSGISA
+3636 DSVQEQSGIYA
-3648 GDGGYNIYVGNHTQL
+3648 GKGGFDITVGNHTQL
-3663 DGAIM
+3663 NGAVI
-3668 ASSATPDKNHLSTGT
+3668 ASQGDAADNRLDTGT
-3683 LGWTDIENHANAG
+3683 LGFSDIGNSADYKVSHSGGSIALSNGAGMGKQMLANAASNSASTLLSG
-3696 GNGFSVAVSGSM
+3696 LNNKGHAEGTTQAAVA
-3708 GKNTSHIS
+3708 N
-3716 DSSNNDT
+3716 
-3723 LKSGQSQQS
+3723 
-3732 DGNSLPMGTL
+3732 GTL
-3742 QQTKDRAS
+3742 IVRDQNRQT
-3750 STTYSAI
+3750 
-3757 SPGTIEIRN
+3757 
-3766 PDAQKQDV
+3766 QDV
-3774 SQISRDTAAAEN
+3774 SALSRDTEHANDSISAIF
-3786 VLKDKFDVQKAE
+3786 DK
-3798 GSLAIQREM
+3798 
-3807 VVLGQ
+3807 
-3812 QAIQQTFDALKK
+3812 
-3824 QEKEQERNRLKNDA
+3824 EKEQKRLQTAQLAGEISGQMTNIVTTMGDIKGLEEAKKSAAPLKENASEKERTKWLGDLRQSDA
-3838 AFNKLSEA
+3838 Y
-3846 DQKKALDKID
+3846 QKEIK
-3856 QNVEEKYGIGSDL
+3856 QWGIGSTSQKVAQTVGSILTGLVTGNAGQAVAGGLNPWAAQLIKKETTDASGNVDVATNAMAHAVWGAVSSQMSGGSAAAGAAGAFSGEL
-3869 QIAAQAISGLFA
+3869 ATRYIAEKYWGADTPEKIAALGQEDREQLSLLGTLAA
-3881 GLAGGN
+3881 GLAGGMAGN
-3887 VSGAVAAGAA
+3887 SSAAATSGAVA
-3897 PLLAQMVKQV
+3897 
-3907 SQGNEPMRVLLH
+3907 
-3919 TLASGLIAKA
+3919 
-3929 QGGSAI
+3929 
-3935 GGAAGGLTAGMLSYN
+3935 
-3950 DALSHLLYGKEVSEL
+3950 GKN
-3965 SADDRMLIANIVTLA
+3965 A
-3980 GATAGGAVDG
+3980 
-3990 SAGVGSGAF
+3990 
-3999 AGRTE
+3999 
-4004 VENNYLSSTE
+4004 VENNSLADIAQAQSEGKT
-4014 KSRQTYLNNKQNLTP
+4014 L
-4029 EEQKDK
+4029 EQKAGEYVEAEN
-4035 ERLNRKDLESD
+4035 ERYKKANCGGMSVEACSVKMYTERREALKDMASAGAEFGSDFIPVYGDIKSFAEAQSALDYLVAAIGIIPGAGDAAGKVIKAAETALKNGDVAEASKLINKASDEVSATLPMGSKRNPMNQPSNPSYQPVRNQPSTISNREYSGHALDRMQDRGITPSVVENTIK
-4046 LAVYAACNGKGAD
+4046 NGKSTPSRGGTTVHYD
-4059 CQAERA
+4059 PES
-4065 KAKVAQDTYFNQTYQ
+4065 KVS
-4080 NPKEAQAGY
+4080 
-4089 QQIVNLL
+4089 IVTN
-4096 NSTDPNAKEV
+4096 E
-4106 FNILEGYTQAFM
+4106 
-4118 SFGYTEVEAKARAGS
+4118 
-4133 YVGSIYIASGVSAV
+4133 SG
-4147 LASGALAKQ
+4147 
-4156 FGKDVAP
+4156 
-4163 GTKQG
+4163 
-4168 NSTAKPIENEPNSSE
+4168 
-4183 TYFRV
+4183 RV
-4188 EGGGNGTQTSQ
+4188 
-4199 NRINVNSDGS
+4199 
-4209 VTINSGCSGQLC
+4209 VTVKYG
-4221 VSTNGPNH
+4221 
-4229 AAYYLTN
+4229 
-4236 RRQDGS
+4236 D
-4242 VVVFEVDAALHK
+4242 K
-4254 QIMDAAVPQRPI
+4254 
-4266 PGVPRDPDAPKVV
+4266 
-4279 DPTKGQPS
+4279 
-4287 VSLEL
+4287 
-4292 PKVWDRLIEQ
+4292 
-4302 NSSKARVLTKE
+4302 
-4313 EFLNEFNK
+4313 